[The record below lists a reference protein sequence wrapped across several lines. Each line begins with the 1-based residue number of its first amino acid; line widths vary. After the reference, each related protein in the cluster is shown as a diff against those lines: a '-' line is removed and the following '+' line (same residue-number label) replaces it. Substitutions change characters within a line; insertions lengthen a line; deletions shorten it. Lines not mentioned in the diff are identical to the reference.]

1 MEVLSENLVEKIV
14 NVKQKLQ
21 EIQNYI
27 ISNDLP
33 IDIKLEHSNLD
44 NFNFA
49 DKKYL
54 LHSLT
59 SYNCMWQIRK
69 LNIPPQEYFDYNFNF
84 IENISNVENSFYIK
98 T

>member
-27 ISNDLP
+27 ISNNLP

-84 IENISNVENSFYIK
+84 IESVSDIEK
-98 T
+98 

>member
-59 SYNCMWQIRK
+59 SYNYMW
-69 LNIPPQEYFDYNFNF
+69 
-84 IENISNVENSFYIK
+84 
-98 T
+98 

>member
-1 MEVLSENLVEKIV
+1 MEVLSKNLVEKIV
-14 NVKQKLQ
+14 SVKQKLQ

-33 IDIKLEHSNLD
+33 IDIKLECSNLD

-84 IENISNVENSFYIK
+84 IESVSDIEK
-98 T
+98 

>member
-69 LNIPPQEYFDYNFNF
+69 LNIPPQKYFDHNFNF

>member
-33 IDIKLEHSNLD
+33 IDIKLECSNLD

-84 IENISNVENSFYIK
+84 IESVSDIEK
-98 T
+98 

>member
-84 IENISNVENSFYIK
+84 IERVSDIEK
-98 T
+98 

>member
-84 IENISNVENSFYIK
+84 IEIVSDIEK
-98 T
+98 

>member
-44 NFNFA
+44 NFNF
-49 DKKYL
+49 
-54 LHSLT
+54 
-59 SYNCMWQIRK
+59 
-69 LNIPPQEYFDYNFNF
+69 

>member
-21 EIQNYI
+21 EIQNYVI
-27 ISNDLP
+27 DNSLP
-33 IDIKLEHSNLD
+33 INIKLECSNLD

-59 SYNCMWQIRK
+59 SYNYMWQIRK

-84 IENISNVENSFYIK
+84 IESVSDIEK
-98 T
+98 

>member
-1 MEVLSENLVEKIV
+1 MGETIKKNHWIQSKVDNATKKI
-14 NVKQKLQ
+14 NQ
-21 EIQNYI
+21 EIYERNRQA
-27 ISNDLP
+27 P
-33 IDIKLEHSNLD
+33 INIKLECSNLD

-84 IENISNVENSFYIK
+84 IESVSDIEK
-98 T
+98 

>member
-84 IENISNVENSFYIK
+84 IESVSDIEK
-98 T
+98 

>member
-1 MEVLSENLVEKIV
+1 MDTASRDLIERVVYI
-14 NVKQKLQ
+14 KQKLQ
-21 EIQNYI
+21 EIQNYVI
-27 ISNDLP
+27 DNSLP
-33 IDIKLEHSNLD
+33 INIKLECSNLD

-69 LNIPPQEYFDYNFNF
+69 LNIPPQEYFNYNFNF
-84 IENISNVENSFYIK
+84 IERVSDIEK
-98 T
+98 